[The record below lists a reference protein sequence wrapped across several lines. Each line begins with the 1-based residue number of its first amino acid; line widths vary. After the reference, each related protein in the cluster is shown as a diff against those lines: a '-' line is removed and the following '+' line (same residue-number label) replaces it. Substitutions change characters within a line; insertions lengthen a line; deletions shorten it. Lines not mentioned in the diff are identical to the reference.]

1 MVDVK
6 LFTAM
11 DKFGASMTVAGMV
24 VSVAIDAVGIFL
36 VGAVSS
42 VVTLYTGTVD
52 FVVSFAVVG

>member
-1 MVDVK
+1 M
-6 LFTAM
+6 FTAM